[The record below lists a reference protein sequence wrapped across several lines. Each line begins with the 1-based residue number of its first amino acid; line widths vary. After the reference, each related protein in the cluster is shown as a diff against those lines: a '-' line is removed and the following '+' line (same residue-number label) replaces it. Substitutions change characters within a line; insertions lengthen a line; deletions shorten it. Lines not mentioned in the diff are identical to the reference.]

1 MAGSYGA
8 GRLGPLAGVRR
19 DPVPPV
25 ACRPVADPYRLPST
39 VVPSAYDL
47 VLEPDLD
54 AATFAGEVSILV
66 EVVEATTE
74 VVLNATD
81 LQIDSAEVDGRVAEV
96 TLDADHG
103 RATLRLREPVAAGPA
118 TVHLRFRG
126 TLNDKLRGF
135 YRSTFKDSG
144 GTEHTIA
151 TTQFESTDARR
162 AFPCWDEP
170 ALKATFAVTL
180 VVPEHLF
187 AVSNAS
193 VVSEEPTGDGR
204 RRVVFERTMKM
215 STYLVAFIVGPLVA
229 TDAVDVDGV
238 PLRVIAAPERIALAP
253 FALEAGAFALR
264 AFSDFFGIPYP
275 GGKLDLVAIPDFAFG
290 AMENLGCVTFRETAL
305 LVEEPLASRGE
316 LQRVADVVNHEIAHM
331 WFGDLV
337 TMKWWN
343 GIWLN
348 EAFATFMELKAT
360 DAFRP
365 EWDRWTSFGVERAGA
380 FAVDSLASTRPI
392 EFPVVSPAEAEG
404 MFDVLTYQ
412 KGCAVMRM
420 LEQYVGEDGFRDG
433 LRLYMAAHAYGNTE
447 TGDLW
452 DAIEQATGQPVRSTM
467 DSWILQGGFPL
478 VTAALSADGTAVT
491 LDQEPFR
498 FLAGSA
504 DDVAEALWSV
514 PVVLRTS
521 TGEVERVLL
530 DERSRTV
537 TLDTKADWVVVNAGA
552 SGFYRV
558 RYSAA
563 LLQALLGD
571 LAAAQLTP
579 LERHAVASDTHSA
592 MVAGLAPVPDLV
604 EVIRALASD
613 DDPDVW
619 TSLASSLAFLVRLAH
634 GTEAEDL
641 ATALVR
647 QVAGPALDRV
657 GWAPVEGEGDR
668 TATLRGVL
676 VGLLGGPGQDPDVRA
691 RAKALFEDWLA
702 DRSSVPPDLVDP
714 VLHTTARLSDLADY
728 DRILQRFRTA
738 STPQEEVSTLVA
750 LSSVEDLDLF
760 ARTVDLYLSNEV
772 RTQNAP
778 LVLGSALRSVVGGR
792 VAWEAVKRR
801 WDEINERYPS
811 NSISRLLAGLG
822 SQADPSLAADARAF
836 LSEHPVPQGAKQV
849 AQILETM
856 DVNARV
862 LTEVGPTL
870 PDALR

>member
-1 MAGSYGA
+1 M
-8 GRLGPLAGVRR
+8 
-19 DPVPPV
+19 
-25 ACRPVADPYRLPST
+25 ADPYRLPT
-39 VVPSAYDL
+39 DVIPSAYDL
-47 VLEPDLD
+47 VLEPDLE
-54 AATFAGEVSILV
+54 AATFAGDVSILV
-66 EVVEATTE
+66 EVVEATAD
-74 VVLNATD
+74 VVLNAVD
-81 LQIDSAEVDGRVAEV
+81 LHLDGAEVDGRPAEV
-96 TLDADHG
+96 SLDPDHG
-103 RATLRLREPVAAGPA
+103 RATLHLAEPVQPGPA
-118 TVHLRFRG
+118 TVHIRFRG

-135 YRSTFKDSG
+135 YRSTFKDSA

-180 VVPEHLF
+180 VVPEDLF
-187 AVSNAS
+187 AVSNGA
-193 VVSEEPTGDGR
+193 VVSEEPTGDAR

-229 TDAVDVDGV
+229 TEAVDVDGV
-238 PLRVIAAPERIALAP
+238 PLRVIAPPERIALAP

-275 GGKLDLVAIPDFAFG
+275 AGKLDLVAIPDFAFG

-305 LVEEPLASRGE
+305 LVDERLASRAE

-365 EWDRWTSFGVERAGA
+365 EWDRWTSFGVERAAA

-420 LEQYVGEDGFRDG
+420 LEQYVGADGFRDG
-433 LRLYMAAHAYGNTE
+433 LRLYMASHAYGNTE
-447 TGDLW
+447 TSDLW
-452 DAIEQATGQPVRSTM
+452 DAIEQATGQPVRATM

-478 VTAALSADGTAVT
+478 VTAALSADGTTVT
-491 LDQEPFR
+491 LDQEAFR
-498 FLAGSA
+498 FLPDTDGDGDQS
-504 DDVAEALWSV
+504 DALWSV

-521 TGEVERVLL
+521 AGDVHRVLL
-530 DERSRTV
+530 DERSRSV
-537 TLDTKADWVVVNAGA
+537 SLDTKADWVVVNAGA

-558 RYSAA
+558 RYTPE

-571 LAAAQLTP
+571 LATAELTP
-579 LERHAVASDTHSA
+579 LERHALASDAHAA
-592 MVAGLAPVPDLV
+592 MLARLAPVSDLL
-604 EVIRALASD
+604 EVIRALAGD

-619 TSLASSLAFLVRLAH
+619 TSLASSLTFLARVAR
-634 GTEAEDL
+634 GTDAEDL
-641 ATALVR
+641 ATQLVR
-647 QVAGPALDRV
+647 DVAGPALARV
-657 GWAPVEGEGDR
+657 GWEPAEGEGDR
-668 TATLRGVL
+668 TATLRAVL
-676 VGLLGGPGQDPDVRA
+676 VGLLGGAGRHPDVRA
-691 RAKALFEDWLA
+691 RAKELFEQWLA

-714 VLHTTARLSDLADY
+714 VLHTTARLGDPGDY
-728 DRILQRFRTA
+728 DRIVQRFKTA
-738 STPQEEVSTLVA
+738 ATPQEEVSTLAA
-750 LSSVEDLDLF
+750 LSSVEDPELF
-760 ARTVDLYLSNEV
+760 GRTIDLYLSSEV

-778 LVLGSALRSVVGGR
+778 LVLAAALRNPAGGA
-792 VAWEAVKRR
+792 VAWEAVRR
-801 WDEINERYPS
+801 QWQEINERYPS
-811 NSISRLLAGLG
+811 NSISRLLSGLAA
-822 SQADPSLAADARAF
+822 QADPALAADARAF
-836 LSEHPVPQGAKQV
+836 LSEHPIPQGAKQV
-849 AQILETM
+849 AQTLETM
-856 DVNARV
+856 DVNARF

>member
-1 MAGSYGA
+1 MRGLGTWRRQPTDGTAGS
-8 GRLGPLAGVRR
+8 
-19 DPVPPV
+19 VPF
-25 ACRPVADPYRLPST
+25 VADPYRLPPD
-39 VVPSAYDL
+39 VVPSAYQL

-54 AATFAGEVSILV
+54 AATFEGEVSIAV
-66 EVVEATTE
+66 EVVESTAE
-74 VVLNATD
+74 VVLNAID
-81 LQIDSAEVDGRVAEV
+81 LQIDLAEVDGRPAAV

-103 RATLRLREPVAAGPA
+103 RATLRLDEPLATGPA
-118 TVHLRFRG
+118 TVHLAFRG

-135 YRSTFKDSG
+135 YRSTFTDST

-180 VVPEHLF
+180 VVPEDLL
-187 AVSNAS
+187 AVSNAAL
-193 VVSEEPTGDGR
+193 VSETPLEGGR
-204 RRVVFERTMKM
+204 RQVVFEPTMRM
-215 STYLVAFIVGPLVA
+215 STYLVAFIVGHLVA

-238 PLRVIAAPERIALAP
+238 PLRVIAPPERIALAP

-264 AFSDFFGIPYP
+264 AYSDFFAIPYP

-305 LVEEPLASRGE
+305 LVEEPLASRAE

-365 EWDRWTSFGVERAGA
+365 EWDRWTSFGVERAAA

-392 EFPVVSPAEAEG
+392 EYPVVSPEDAEG

-452 DAIEQATGQPVRSTM
+452 DAIEQATSQPVRSTM
-467 DSWILQGGFPL
+467 DSWIFQGGFPL
-478 VTAALSADGTAVT
+478 VSTSLSADGTSVT
-491 LDQEPFR
+491 LEQERFR
-498 FLAGSA
+498 LLPDTA
-504 DDVAEALWSV
+504 AEAGAAEGDDPRWSV

-521 TGEVERVLL
+521 GGDVHRVLL
-530 DERSRTV
+530 DERTRTV
-537 TLDTKADWVVVNAGA
+537 PLGSKADWVVVNAGA

-558 RYSAA
+558 RYSRG
-563 LLQALLGD
+563 LLQALLD
-571 LAAAQLTP
+571 NLAAADLAP
-579 LERHAVASDTHSA
+579 LERHTLASDTHAAVLS
-592 MVAGLAPVPDLV
+592 GQAPVADLL
-604 EVIRALASD
+604 EVIRALSGD

-619 TSLASSLAFLVRLAH
+619 TSLASSLAFLVRVAE
-634 GTEAEDL
+634 GTEALEP
-641 ATALVR
+641 AAALVR
-647 QVAGPALDRV
+647 EVAGPALARL
-657 GWAPVEGEGDR
+657 GWEPAEGESDR

-676 VGLLGGPGQDPDVRA
+676 VALLGGAGRDAEVRA
-691 RAKALFEDWLA
+691 RAKELFERWLD
-702 DRSSVPPDLVDP
+702 DRSSIPPDLVDP
-714 VLHTTARLSDLADY
+714 VLHTTARLSDPADY
-728 DRILQRFRTA
+728 ERILHRFRTA

-750 LSSVEDLDLF
+750 LSSVEDLGLF
-760 ARTVDLYLSNEV
+760 TRTVELYLSNDV

-778 LVLGSALRSVVGGR
+778 LVLGAALRSIVGGPT
-792 VAWEAVKRR
+792 AWEAVRRR

-811 NSISRLLAGLG
+811 NSISRLLSGLA
-822 SQADPSLAADARAF
+822 SQANPSLAVDARAF
-836 LSEHPVPQGAKQV
+836 LSEHPIPQGAKQV
-849 AQILETM
+849 AQTLETL
-856 DVNARV
+856 DVNARFV
-862 LTEVGPTL
+862 TEVGPTL
-870 PDALR
+870 ADALR

>member
-1 MAGSYGA
+1 
-8 GRLGPLAGVRR
+8 
-19 DPVPPV
+19 
-25 ACRPVADPYRLPST
+25 VADPYRLPTT
-39 VVPSAYDL
+39 VVPSTYAL
-47 VLEPDLD
+47 VLEPDLE
-54 AATFAGEVSILV
+54 AATFAGEVSIQV
-66 EVVEATTE
+66 EVVEATSE
-74 VVLNATD
+74 VVLNALD
-81 LQIDSAEVDGRVAEV
+81 LQLDTAEVDGRPAEV
-96 TLDADHG
+96 TLDAEHG
-103 RATLRLREPVAAGPA
+103 RATLRLAEPVGPGPA
-118 TVHLRFRG
+118 EVHLRFRG

-135 YRSTFKDSG
+135 YRSTFKDST

-180 VVPEHLF
+180 VVPDDLL
-187 AVSNAS
+187 AVSNAA
-193 VVSEEPTGDGR
+193 VVSETTLGDGR
-204 RRVVFERTMKM
+204 RRVVFEPTMKM
-215 STYLVAFIVGPLVA
+215 STYLVAFIVGPLAA

-238 PLRVIAAPERIALAP
+238 PLRVIAPPERIALAP

-264 AFSDFFGIPYP
+264 AYSDFFGIPYP

-305 LVEEPLASRGE
+305 LADEPLASRAE

-365 EWDRWTSFGVERAGA
+365 EWDRWTSFGVERAAA
-380 FAVDSLASTRPI
+380 FAVDSLAATRPI

-447 TGDLW
+447 TSDLW
-452 DAIEQATGQPVRSTM
+452 DAIEQATGQPVRATM

-478 VTAALSADGTAVT
+478 VTATLSADGVAVT
-491 LDQEPFR
+491 LDQESFR
-498 FLAGSA
+498 FLP
-504 DDVAEALWSV
+504 DRVVEEHVPLWSV

-521 TGEVERVLL
+521 TGDVQRVLL
-530 DERSRTV
+530 DQRSRTV
-537 TLDTKADWVVVNAGA
+537 PLDTKADWVVVNAGA

-558 RYSAA
+558 RYAPA
-563 LLQALLGD
+563 LLAALLGD
-571 LAAAQLTP
+571 LAAAKLTP
-579 LERHAVASDTHSA
+579 LERHALASDTHAA
-592 MVAGLAPVPDLV
+592 MLAGMAPVADLL
-604 EVIRALASD
+604 EVIRALAGD

-619 TSLASSLAFLVRLAH
+619 TSLASCLAFLVRVAH

-647 QVAGPALDRV
+647 EVARPALGRV
-657 GWAPVEGEGDR
+657 GWDPVEGEGAR

-676 VGLLGGPGQDPDVRA
+676 VALLGGPGQDPEVRA
-691 RAKALFEDWLA
+691 RAKALFECWLA
-702 DRSSVPPDLVDP
+702 DRASVPPDLVDP
-714 VLHTTARLSDLADY
+714 VLHTTGRLSDPADY
-728 DRILQRFRTA
+728 DRILQRFRSA
-738 STPQEEVSTLVA
+738 ATPQEEVSTLVA
-750 LSSVEDLDLF
+750 LSSVEDPALF
-760 ARTVDLYLSNEV
+760 ARTVELYLSSEV

-778 LVLGSALRSVVGGR
+778 QALAVALRSVVGGAL
-792 VAWEAVKRR
+792 AWESVTQHWA
-801 WDEINERYPS
+801 EINERYPS
-811 NSISRLLAGLG
+811 NSISRLLSGLAA
-822 SQADPSLAADARAF
+822 QASPALAADARAF
-836 LSEHPVPQGAKQV
+836 LIDHPIPQGAKQV
-849 AQILETM
+849 AQTLETM
-856 DVNARV
+856 DVNARF
-862 LTEVGPTL
+862 LTEVGSTL

>member
-1 MAGSYGA
+1 M
-8 GRLGPLAGVRR
+8 
-19 DPVPPV
+19 
-25 ACRPVADPYRLPST
+25 ADPYRLPTT

-47 VLEPDLD
+47 VLEPDLES
-54 AATFAGEVSILV
+54 ATFLGEVSIQV
-66 EVVEATTE
+66 EVVEATSE
-74 VVLNATD
+74 VVLNAID
-81 LQIDSAEVDGRVAEV
+81 LQLDAAEVDGQPAEV

-103 RATLRLREPVAAGPA
+103 RATLRLPEPIETGPA
-118 TVHLRFRG
+118 TVHLRFLG

-135 YRSTFKDSG
+135 YRSTFKDSA

-180 VVPEHLF
+180 VVPEDLL
-187 AVSNAS
+187 AISNAA
-193 VVSEEPTGDGR
+193 VVSETALDDGR
-204 RRVVFERTMKM
+204 RRVVFQPTMKM

-229 TDAVDVDGV
+229 TEVVDVDGV
-238 PLRVIAAPERIALAP
+238 PLRVIAPPERIALAP

-264 AFSDFFGIPYP
+264 AYSDFFGIPYP

-305 LVEEPLASRGE
+305 LVDEPLASRAE

-365 EWDRWTSFGVERAGA
+365 EWDRWTSFGVERAAA
-380 FAVDSLASTRPI
+380 FAVDSLAATRPI

-404 MFDVLTYQ
+404 MFDILTYQ

-420 LEQYVGEDGFRDG
+420 LEQYVGEEGFRDG
-433 LRLYMAAHAYGNTE
+433 LRLYMATHAYGNTE
-447 TGDLW
+447 TVDLW
-452 DAIEQATGQPVRSTM
+452 DAIEQATGQPVRATM

-478 VTAALSADGTAVT
+478 VTAILSPEGTAVT
-491 LDQEPFR
+491 LEQERFR
-498 FLAGSA
+498 LLPDKVPG
-504 DDVAEALWSV
+504 DHEPLWSV

-521 TGEVERVLL
+521 TGGVHRVLL
-530 DERSRTV
+530 DDRSRTLP
-537 TLDTKADWVVVNAGA
+537 LDSQADWVVVNAGA

-558 RYSAA
+558 RYAPG

-571 LAAAQLTP
+571 VAAVKLTP
-579 LERHAVASDTHSA
+579 LERHALASDTHAAVLS
-592 MVAGLAPVPDLV
+592 GLAPVSDLL
-604 EVIRALASD
+604 EVIRALSSD

-619 TSLASSLAFLVRLAH
+619 TSIASSLAFLVRVATGTDAEPLAC
-634 GTEAEDL
+634 AV
-641 ATALVR
+641 VR
-647 QVAGPALDRV
+647 EVAGPALNRV
-657 GWAPVEGEGDR
+657 GWEPAEGEGDR
-668 TATLRGVL
+668 TATLRAVL
-676 VGLLGGPGQDPDVRA
+676 VGLLGGAGRDPEVRA

-714 VLHTTARLSDLADY
+714 VLHTTARLSDPADY

-750 LSSVEDLDLF
+750 LSSVEDPALF
-760 ARTVDLYLSNEV
+760 ARTIELYLSTDV

-778 LVLGSALRSVVGGR
+778 LVLGAALRSVVGGQL
-792 VAWEAVKRR
+792 AWEAVRRR

-811 NSISRLLAGLG
+811 NSIPRLLSGLA
-822 SQADPSLAADARAF
+822 SQADPALAADARGF
-836 LSEHPVPQGAKQV
+836 LSERPIPQGAKQV
-849 AQILETM
+849 AQTLETM
-856 DVNARV
+856 DVNARFV
-862 LTEVGPTL
+862 TEVGPTL
-870 PDALR
+870 AGALR